1 MRQFQDAGSQSL
13 WDDLKAMKHL
23 LTLAACAAV
32 IGLAAPARADANQDQ
47 AFLVSL
53 KAAGISY
60 RDPESAIAAGQKV
73 CAMADSGKSGVEV
86 VKVLQDGNPGLT
98 QANAAKFTA
107 IAANVYCPSQLP
119 SVQPASGG
127 S

>member
-1 MRQFQDAGSQSL
+1 
-13 WDDLKAMKHL
+13 MKHL
-23 LTLAACAAV
+23 LALTAFAAM
-32 IGLAAPARADANQDQ
+32 IGLAAPAHADANQDQ

-73 CAMADSGKSGVEV
+73 CAMADSGKTGVEV

-98 QANAAKFTA
+98 QGNAAKFTA
-107 IAANVYCPSQLP
+107 IAANVYCPAQLP
-119 SVQPASGG
+119 SVQPVSGG
-127 S
+127 A